1 MMPVGS
7 IDLPLSGFHLTVS
20 YCTESRPEGGTVHVI
35 GKRRKGR
42 RVLAKA
48 SVVIAV
54 VATTLVALVGTAHA
68 IAWGGPTM

>member
-1 MMPVGS
+1 MMPLRS

-35 GKRRKGR
+35 GKRRKARGI
-42 RVLAKA
+42 LAKA
-48 SVVIAV
+48 SVIIAV
-54 VATTLVALVGTAHA
+54 VVTTLVALVGTAHA